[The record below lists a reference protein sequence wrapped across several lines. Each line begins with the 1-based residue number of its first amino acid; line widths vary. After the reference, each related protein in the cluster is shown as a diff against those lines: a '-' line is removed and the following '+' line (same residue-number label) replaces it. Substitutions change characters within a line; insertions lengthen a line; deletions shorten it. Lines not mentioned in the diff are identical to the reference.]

1 LWRKG
6 SRKWSRWRRA
16 TRQRALI
23 PSFFPV
29 NVLVNLIAVNQMDPY
44 DSDSS
49 DGGSEF
55 PSQSTI
61 PEPPPFN
68 DPNYET
74 YKHGQQF
81 LIIDHTANQRNC
93 SEISKIWQHGGER
106 RRVDDGTMDRYWR
119 CGHCN
124 NKRIL
129 KCPETGRGATFNSR
143 AEICTLRSQT
153 YSFSTT
159 PHFWLYC
166 TTNAHK
172 QPTSSSRFYGR
183 RTTS

>member
-1 LWRKG
+1 
-6 SRKWSRWRRA
+6 
-16 TRQRALI
+16 
-23 PSFFPV
+23 
-29 NVLVNLIAVNQMDPY
+29 MDPY

-74 YKHGQQF
+74 YKHGQRF
-81 LIIDHTANQRNC
+81 LIVDHTANQRNR

-124 NKRIL
+124 NKTIL
-129 KCPETGRGATFNSR
+129 KCPETGRGATNYPIRHLKNRHFTKMTS
-143 AEICTLRSQT
+143 LR
-153 YSFSTT
+153 SFSTPLISYPAQQCQPSASESSPVQRSSLPLRET
-159 PHFWLYC
+159 IWGWTLSRPA
-166 TTNAHK
+166 NA
-172 QPTSSSRFYGR
+172 
-183 RTTS
+183 